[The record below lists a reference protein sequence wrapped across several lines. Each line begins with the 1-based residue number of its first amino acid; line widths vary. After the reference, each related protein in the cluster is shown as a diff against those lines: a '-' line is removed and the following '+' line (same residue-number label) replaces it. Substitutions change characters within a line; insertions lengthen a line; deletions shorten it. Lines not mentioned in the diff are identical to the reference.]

1 MKKTTSKVVSIIL
14 TLCMVMSCVFVANF
28 AVNAQTTDVEV
39 ATSNA
44 NLQDDVQDGVILH
57 AFNWSYNTIKEN
69 LPAIAAA
76 GYSTVQTSPVQQP
89 KDYGDWYKVADQ
101 WPKLYQPLN
110 FSIATNTWLGTKE
123 ELAALCAEAEKYD
136 VKIIC
141 DIVSNHLA
149 NNMEDD
155 MDSANTGVLF
165 DEIADTEPEIYNNT
179 DVSLHSYRGLASDAS
194 VKAVVQGYLSN
205 CPDLNTGSELIQ
217 NKVIGLLKQCIDCGV
232 DGFRFD
238 AAKHIET
245 PSDGDYASDYWPNI
259 TSAATAYAQEK
270 YGVTPYYYGEIL
282 NTCGSGRSI
291 SGYTPYINVTDNATG
306 NNTLKAVKNGNAGTA
321 ARTSNLNSIGA
332 ASSDSVLWA
341 ESHDTYMAGETSAIT
356 DEVVIKTWALVAAQ
370 SDATSLFF
378 ARPGDAFMG
387 EAAGNTSWKSIAVS
401 EVNKFHN
408 NFVGT
413 ADAVGST
420 GTIAY
425 VTRGTSGIVLV
436 NCSGTAGS
444 ISVADTGMADG
455 TYTDTITGNTFTVAG
470 GTITGTMGDTGVAV
484 VYDSTTTPVNT
495 NTVENCTFKGNSL
508 EVTLGLVNATSGTYQ
523 INDGTP
529 VTYTGDT
536 TLVIGA
542 DAPFDSTI
550 TLTLTATD
558 GTQTTTAVYKYV
570 KTAPE
575 GTGVY
580 VVFEDIR
587 GWVDPFYVYMY
598 DEITDPDNSI
608 TNAAWPGEKMEYDEA
623 TGYYY
628 YEVPKVFV
636 ESENTQVIINNN
648 NGGKQYPS
656 HGSKTKLN
664 LEGTTHFLRGSK
676 WTVIDFKPTVDE
688 PTVPPTTVPETTVEP
703 TTVEP
708 TTVEPT
714 TVEPTTVEPT
724 TVEPTTVEPTTEPIT
739 TEPPTTI
746 EPTYGPDS
754 TTTPPETTAP
764 ADKFTVAGDCMTPAW
779 DPASNEMTKGEYE
792 FGGVAYDY
800 ALTTDAEEGT
810 WNFKVTNGTWDVAY
824 PAQNFSFTVT
834 DFGSVTIYFNSTTH
848 EIAVDGEYIDNSE
861 FVVEVIT
868 AVGNGDGTWLN
879 GASWDQTDSTNDMT
893 EVAPGV
899 WEITYENIDAYDSY
913 EVKFAVNHSWTYN
926 WTIDGVFDGQT
937 NIGQV
942 VEEDGSTVTLRI
954 DINGF
959 DFKTKEGTVVTAFE
973 VTPPTSGPILGDV
986 DSDGEVTIKDA
997 TLLQTFVAKLCAAE
1011 ELDLTVADVNGD
1023 GFINIIDATYVQL
1036 MVAGYEIA

>member
-1 MKKTTSKVVSIIL
+1 MKKTTSRVVSIIL
-14 TLCMVMSCVFVANF
+14 TLCMIMSCVF
-28 AVNAQTTDVEV
+28 AVNVSAQTTDVN
-39 ATSNA
+39 TSTSA
-44 NLQDDVQDGVILH
+44 PNLQSNVQDGVILH

-76 GYSTVQTSPVQQP
+76 GYTTVQTSPVQQP
-89 KDYGDWYKVADQ
+89 KDYGDWFKVADQ

-110 FSIATNTWLGTKE
+110 FAIATDTWLGTKD
-123 ELAALCAEAEKYD
+123 ELKALCAEADKYG

-155 MDSANTGVLF
+155 MDTANTGVLF

-179 DVSLHSYRGLASDAS
+179 DVSLHSYKGLAADSS
-194 VKAVVQGYLSN
+194 IRAVVQGYLSN

-217 NKVIGLLKQCIDCGV
+217 NKVIGLLKECIDCGV

-245 PSDGDYASDYWPNI
+245 PKDGTYASDYWPNI

-282 NTCGSGRSI
+282 NTCGAGRSI

-306 NNTLKAVKNGNAGTA
+306 NNTLKAVKGGNAGTA

-332 ASSDSVLWA
+332 DSKNSVLWA
-341 ESHDTYMAGETSAIT
+341 ESHDTYMSGETSSIT
-356 DEVVIKTWALVAAQ
+356 DENIIKTWALVAAQ

-387 EAAGNTSWKSIAVS
+387 EAAGNTSWKSLAVS
-401 EVNKFHN
+401 EINKFHN
-408 NFVGT
+408 NFVGQ
-413 ADAVGST
+413 ADKVGSS
-420 GTIAY
+420 GTVAF

-436 NCSGTAGS
+436 NCSGTTGTV
-444 ISVADTGMADG
+444 SVADTGMADG
-455 TYTDTITGNTFTVAG
+455 TYIDTITGNTFTVAG
-470 GTITGTMGDTGVAV
+470 GTVSGTIGASGVAV
-484 VYDSTTTPVNT
+484 VYNSTTTPVNT
-495 NTVENCTFKGNSL
+495 NTVENCTFKGNAL

-529 VTYTGDT
+529 VAYTSDT
-536 TLVIGA
+536 TIVIGA

-587 GWVDPFYVYMY
+587 GWASPYYAYIF

-628 YEVPKVFV
+628 YEVPQVFV
-636 ESENTQVIINNN
+636 DSPNTQVIINNN
-648 NGGKQYPS
+648 NGGKQYPT
-656 HGSKTKLN
+656 HGSKTKLK

-676 WTVIDFKPTVDE
+676 WTVIDFE
-688 PTVPPTTVPETTVEP
+688 PTVEEPTTVPTTEP
-703 TTVEP
+703 TTAEP
-708 TTVEPT
+708 TTEPT

-724 TVEPTTVEPTTEPIT
+724 TVEPTTVEPTTEPTTAEPT
-739 TEPPTTI
+739 TE
-746 EPTYGPDS
+746 EPTV
-754 TTTPPETTAP
+754 AP
-764 ADKFTVAGDCMTPAW
+764 ADKYTVAGDCMTPAW
-779 DPASNEMTKGEYE
+779 DPSSNEMTYGAYTVN
-792 FGGVAYDY
+792 GVAYDY
-800 ALTTDAEEGT
+800 ALTADVDAGT

-834 DFGSVTIYFNSTTH
+834 DFGAVTIYFNSTTH
-848 EIAVDGEYIDNSE
+848 EIAVDGEFIDNSE
-861 FVVEVIT
+861 FVVETVT

-879 GASWDQTDSTNDMT
+879 GANWDPADVSNDMT
-893 EVAPGV
+893 EIAPGV
-899 WEITYENIDAYDSY
+899 WEISYENMDAYDSY

-959 DFKTKEGTVVTAFE
+959 DFKTKEGTVVTAWE
-973 VTPPTSGPILGDV
+973 VTPPATEPTLAGDV
-986 DSDGEVTIKDA
+986 DGDGYVTIKDA
-997 TLLQTFVAKLCAAE
+997 TAVQSVVAKLIAESEINAEAA
-1011 ELDLTVADVNGD
+1011 DMDGD
-1023 GFINIIDATYVQL
+1023 GFVSIKDATMIQ
-1036 MVAGYEIA
+1036 MIVAKLA